1 MNFNTLV
8 VNGCSYMEQYA
19 LGNGHGDLA
28 DRLKIPT
35 SDSIALGGSCNSRII
50 RTTLKHSYQT
60 SVPTLYVIGLTFLSR
75 TELPVLSYDP
85 KRDLS
90 FEGKWLSVQNNFAD
104 SNTGIK
110 GFMTKHDRDFD
121 SHLSERDI
129 KKFID
134 LKLKFE
140 FSSVLDRLDD
150 LQYRLVS
157 MINDLHSRGH
167 EIVMYN
173 QADNLFFDCIDDSRL
188 DLLDSP
194 HIIDRLRWRAVP
206 YQKHSGTPMTSDEFE
221 RGVPEEIRHP
231 QVGAHENLNQF
242 LAEYVQSTIKL

>member
-1 MNFNTLV
+1 
-8 VNGCSYMEQYA
+8 MEQYA
-19 LGNGHGDLA
+19 LGNGHVDLA
-28 DRLKIPT
+28 TRLGIDA

-50 RTTLKHSYQT
+50 RTTLKHSYQAKK
-60 SVPTLYVIGLTFLSR
+60 PTVYIIGLTFLSR

-90 FEGKWLSVQNNFAD
+90 FEGKWLSVQNAFAD
-104 SNTGIK
+104 SNTGIR
-110 GFMTKHDRDFD
+110 GFMSTHDRDFD
-121 SHLSERDI
+121 SHLSEKDI

-150 LQYRLVS
+150 LQFRLLS

-167 EIVMYN
+167 EIVVYN
-173 QADNLFFDCIDDSRL
+173 QADDLFFDYLDDRRL
-188 DLLDSP
+188 DLLDNK

-206 YQKHSGTPMTSDEFE
+206 YQKQCGTPMTTDELE

-231 QVGAHENLNQF
+231 QVGAHENLNLF
-242 LAEYVQSTIKL
+242 LADYIQSTIKL